1 MRKTMSKKF
10 IKTLFTSAMV
20 IGSLSTSVVTFAQ
33 SYDEL
38 IANSE
43 IQISNL
49 SAQQAALYQ
58 ELAAAYA
65 QVEAINGEAT
75 LLIEKITEDD
85 TLIAELEVEIEDL
98 EDVIG
103 KREELLANQARAV
116 QVTGGSTNYLNFVA
130 SSKDVSDFVGR
141 VDVVRKMVDANKDL
155 LTVQIED
162 KEAVQTN
169 KANVEKTKEE
179 KIAKMTELEALKSSL
194 AETVANQEAV
204 YAQLTNDISMVA
216 ANRDALIA
224 EKAAFE
230 EAQRIAAEQAA
241 IAAAQAAAEQQ
252 AAEEAAQAAV
262 AETTTAPVAEATQTP
277 VVETTTAPVVE
288 ATQAPVAETTTAPVA
303 EATQAPVVET
313 TTAPVVEA
321 TQAPVVETTV
331 APVVEATQAPV
342 VETTTAPV
350 VETTTAPVV
359 QTTVAPKPVAKP
371 KPKASSSLLSNAA
384 KYLGTPY
391 VWGGKSPSGFDCS
404 GFVQH
409 VYKETYGKDIGG
421 WTGAQQYA
429 GKVIPMSEAKPGDL
443 YFWGAPGGS
452 TSHVAIATGGGK
464 YIHAPQPGQSVSY
477 SSTSWYAPNFAI
489 RVN

>member
-20 IGSLSTSVVTFAQ
+20 FGSLSSSVVTFAQ

-49 SAQQAALYQ
+49 SAQQSALYQ

-65 QVEAINGEAT
+65 EVDAINQEANT
-75 LLIEKITEDD
+75 LIEKITEDD
-85 TLIAELEVEIEDL
+85 KVIADLEVEIADL
-98 EDVIG
+98 QDVIG

-155 LTVQIED
+155 LNVQIKD
-162 KEAVQTN
+162 KEAVETS

-179 KIAKMTELEALKSSL
+179 KIAKMTELEALKATL
-194 AETVANQEAV
+194 AETVTNQEAV
-204 YAQLTNDISMVA
+204 YAQLTNDISLAA

-252 AAEEAAQAAV
+252 AAEAAAQ
-262 AETTTAPVAEATQTP
+262 ETTVAP
-277 VVETTTAPVVE
+277 VVETSSVTVEETTAV
-288 ATQAPVAETTTAPVA
+288 ATETTIANPTTVNT
-303 EATQAPVVET
+303 EAAAVETTVAPVVET
-313 TTAPVVEA
+313 TVAPIIET

-331 APVVEATQAPV
+331 AP
-342 VETTTAPV
+342 
-350 VETTTAPVV
+350 
-359 QTTVAPKPVAKP
+359 KPVAKP
-371 KPKASSSLLSNAA
+371 AAPAASGSLLTNAA

-429 GKVIPMSEAKPGDL
+429 GKVIPISEAKPGDL
-443 YFWGAPGGS
+443 YFWGTPGGS
-452 TSHVAIATGGGK
+452 TSHVAIATGSGK

-477 SSTSWYAPNFAI
+477 SSTSYFAPNFAI

>member
-20 IGSLSTSVVTFAQ
+20 FGSLSSSVVTFAQ

-65 QVEAINGEAT
+65 EVEAINQEANM
-75 LLIEKITEDD
+75 LIEKITEDD
-85 TLIAELEVEIEDL
+85 KVIADLEVEIADL

-155 LTVQIED
+155 LNVQIKD
-162 KEAVQTN
+162 KEAVETN

-179 KIAKMTELEALKSSL
+179 KIAKMTELEALKASL
-194 AETVANQEAV
+194 AETVTNQEAV
-204 YAQLTNDISMVA
+204 YAQLTNDISLAA

-252 AAEEAAQAAV
+252 AAEVAAQ
-262 AETTTAPVAEATQTP
+262 ETTV
-277 VVETTTAPVVE
+277 
-288 ATQAPVAETTTAPVA
+288 
-303 EATQAPVVET
+303 APVVET
-313 TTAPVVEA
+313 SAVAVEETTAVATETTIANPTTVNTEAAVVETTVA
-321 TQAPVVETTV
+321 PVIETTQAPVVETTV
-331 APVVEATQAPV
+331 AP
-342 VETTTAPV
+342 
-350 VETTTAPVV
+350 
-359 QTTVAPKPVAKP
+359 KPVAKP
-371 KPKASSSLLSNAA
+371 AAPAPVASGSLLTNAA

-429 GKVIPMSEAKPGDL
+429 GKVIPISEAKPGDL
-443 YFWGAPGGS
+443 YFWGTPGGS

-477 SSTSWYAPNFAI
+477 SSTSYFAPNFAI